1 MFRFVQDETAV
12 QDIEFDTNLIENQL
26 SKGIE
31 DVFNKYMLNL
41 DPNLHNLFKEN
52 QKSCLDMMLDYKN
65 FPRVTK
71 LP

>member
-1 MFRFVQDETAV
+1 VQDETAV

-31 DVFNKYMLNL
+31 DVFNKDMLNL

-52 QKSCLDMMLDYKN
+52 QKNCLDMMLDYKN